1 MEIHSVGLVGG
12 GKMSSEIFKLI
23 CEQDLN
29 VVLWMRRPEA
39 AAAGEEELL
48 RKLRRRAKKAGEEGA
63 RAQERLR
70 RLTITSDLNALRD
83 VDLIIESVAENR
95 EVKLEMFSQL
105 DKVVKPGAILTSNT
119 SSLSPS
125 AIARVTSRP
134 EWCAGLHFFYPVSL
148 LSFVEIIPCQRN
160 PGHETRADVI
170 EALEVFLRRIGRRP
184 IGVKKEVAAYVIN
197 RVLAG
202 YYHEGAGIVGEG
214 YWLPGDVD
222 KAGRKFAMMGPC
234 ESIDHAGVDVVVNGN
249 RGADE
254 SWGEKN
260 YVRNQ
265 TRGQKN
271 FPPIYEQLFEG
282 GRLGIKAG
290 VGYYR
295 YENRMPVED
304 PAYYQRVC
312 SGLADY
318 HSVEKGDEQAITDRL
333 WMSLVLEAALTLQ
346 RGIGSAEDIDSPVK
360 EILGLE
366 RGPLAW
372 VAHVGPAAARAEAL
386 RLQALYG
393 PRFAPLGILLED

>member
-1 MEIHSVGLVGG
+1 MEIQTVGLVGG

-23 CEQDLN
+23 CEQDLD

-39 AAAGEEELL
+39 AVASEEELL
-48 RKLRRRAKKAGEEGA
+48 RKLRRRAKKAGDEGA
-63 RAQERLR
+63 KAQERLG
-70 RLTITSDLNALRD
+70 RLKITSDLNALRD

-95 EVKLEMFSQL
+95 EIKLEIFAQL
-105 DKVVKPGAILTSNT
+105 DRVVKPGAILTSNT

-134 EWCAGLHFFYPVSL
+134 EWFAGLHFFYPVSL

-160 PGHETRADVI
+160 PGQETRADVL
-170 EALEVFLRRIGRRP
+170 EALEVFLRKIGRRP
-184 IGVKKEVAAYVIN
+184 ILVKKEVAAYVIN

-214 YWLPGDVD
+214 YWQPAEVD
-222 KAGRKFAMMGPC
+222 KAGRRFAMMGPC

-254 SWGEKN
+254 SWGEID

-265 TRGQKN
+265 TRGRKN
-271 FPPIYEQLFEG
+271 FPPIYEQLFVD

-290 VGYYR
+290 AGYYR
-295 YENRMPVED
+295 YENRLPVDD
-304 PAYYQRVC
+304 PDYYLRVC
-312 SGLADY
+312 PGLVDY
-318 HSVEKGDEQAITDRL
+318 HSVEKGDEQAVTDRL

-346 RGIGSAEDIDSPVK
+346 RGIGSAEDIDSTVK

-366 RGPLAW
+366 RGPLTW
-372 VAHVGPAAARAEAL
+372 VAHVGPAVARAEAL
-386 RLQALYG
+386 RLEARFG
-393 PRFAPLGILLED
+393 PRFAPLGILLEG

>member
-1 MEIHSVGLVGG
+1 MEIRKVGLVGG

-23 CEQDLN
+23 CEQDFD

-39 AAAGEEELL
+39 AAASEEELFK
-48 RKLRRRAKKAGEEGA
+48 KLRRRAKKAGDEGA
-63 RAQERLR
+63 KAQERLNH
-70 RLTITSDLNALRD
+70 LKVTSDLEALRD
-83 VDLIIESVAENR
+83 ADLIIESVAEDQA
-95 EVKLEMFSQL
+95 VKLDLFTKL
-105 DKVVKPGAILTSNT
+105 DTLVQPNAIFVTNT

-125 AIARVTSRP
+125 NLARVTSRP
-134 EWCAGLHFFYPVSL
+134 QLVAGLHFFFPVSI

-160 PGHETRADVI
+160 GENNTRPEVI
-170 EALEVFLRRIGRRP
+170 AALDSFVRQIGRRP
-184 IGVKKEVAAYVIN
+184 VMVLKEVAAYIVN

-202 YYHEGAGIVGEG
+202 YYHEGASIVGEG
-214 YWLPGDVD
+214 HWLPGDVD
-222 KAGRKFAMMGPC
+222 KAGKKFAMMGPC
-234 ESIDHAGVDVVVNGN
+234 ESIDHAGVDVVVHGN

-260 YVRNQ
+260 YVLGQ
-265 TRGQKN
+265 TRGAKN
-271 FPPIYEQLFEG
+271 FPPIYEQLFAD
-282 GRLGIKAG
+282 GRFGIKAG

-304 PAYYQRVC
+304 PDYYKQAC
-312 SGLADY
+312 PGLSDY
-318 HSVEKGDEQAITDRL
+318 HLVGKGDEAALVDRL

-346 RGIGSAEDIDSPVK
+346 RGIGSADDIDSPVK

-372 VAHVGPAAARAEAL
+372 VKHVGPAVARQKALALEAV
-386 RLQALYG
+386 YG